1 MKIKRVIGFVRGAAV
16 LLTIVAIGFG
26 VVFISRVVV
35 DAVDSVEQWGK
46 AKYTEVLESL
56 TIVKTETVIVPSDKR
71 TVEESIELVS
81 KRTGYSKA
89 ILSAMVAVESSGGVY
104 LYRFEP
110 AVFNKMKREGAKV
123 SDSELRML
131 ASSHGVTH
139 VMGYNASKRCG
150 LHWSELYNADKALGC
165 TVKILKD
172 NAKKYENTSKNRRV
186 WLALRD
192 YNGSGEMAEAY
203 ANKVLAEVGKHV
215 LQSVVVD

>member
-1 MKIKRVIGFVRGAAV
+1 MEIRRVIGFVKATAV
-16 LLTIVAIGFG
+16 LFSVIAIALG
-26 VVFISRVVV
+26 VVYLSRVVV
-35 DAVDSVEQWGK
+35 DAVDSAEQWVK
-46 AKYTEVLESL
+46 RQYAEVLESL
-56 TIVKTETVIVPSDKR
+56 TIVKTETVIVSSDKR

-81 KRTGYSKA
+81 KRTGYSRA

-110 AVFNKMKREGAKV
+110 AVYGKLKREGSNKV

-165 TVKILKD
+165 TVKILRE
-172 NAKKYENTSKNRRV
+172 NAKRYETATKNRRV

-192 YNGSGEMAEAY
+192 YNGSGELAEAY
-203 ANKVLAEVGKHV
+203 ANKVLAEVGKNI
-215 LQSVVVD
+215 LQTVVD